1 MHQYRTILF
10 ATDFSLGSQRAC
22 EHALTLAKLAG
33 ARLHVLHVIT
43 ELSDKRRRRLPA
55 EVVELFA
62 KEVEIHAIEDMKEF
76 CANCLSAEHGLE
88 ISTDLVIGR
97 AVDEILK
104 QATMQQADL
113 IVLGS
118 TGRTELEKILVG
130 STAERVVRHAKIPV
144 LVVSI

>member
-1 MHQYRTILF
+1 MHQYKTILF
-10 ATDFSLGSQRAC
+10 ATDFSDGSRRAC
-22 EHALTLAKLAG
+22 EHALTLAKLAK

-62 KEVEIHAIEDMKEF
+62 REIEIHAIEDMKEF
-76 CANCLSAEHGLE
+76 CADCLAAETGVK

-97 AVDEILK
+97 AEDEILN
-104 QATMQQADL
+104 QAKLHAADL